1 MKIYIT
7 TPMTL
12 CIEGETM
19 TEIADKYWAAV
30 PECCISDNQFHLT
43 AGSDQY
49 KSDFTTEFLAAYQE
63 ITGCDDA
70 EEE

>member
-19 TEIADKYWAAV
+19 EEIADKYWAAV
-30 PECCISDNQFHLT
+30 PECCISDNQDMLK
-43 AGSDQY
+43 AGSQKYED
-49 KSDFTTEFLAAYQE
+49 DRTVEFLKAYRYVT
-63 ITGCDDA
+63 TG
-70 EEE
+70 EEEE